1 MANPAQLLHA
11 RFLGWRGAQN
21 VNAITARGLNGQN
34 WEDHELAILHLR
46 EVHELIRLLESQGR
60 NMRVARAALPTW
72 YQIVFAYDNGWQGH
86 GSATIDHRS
95 LETLE
100 MLAERLEDVVP
111 TLEADGIARING
123 YIESV
128 SDVLN
133 ADSSLP
139 APLRAHINDVIAH
152 VRWCTDNYATVGDFS
167 LQDALERLAGAVVR
181 GAANSTDK
189 SKWKNV
195 VNNIVWPFAVNMM
208 AAIPAAE
215 LVALV
220 LGH

>member
-1 MANPAQLLHA
+1 MSNPAQLLHA
-11 RFLGWRGAQN
+11 KFLSWRGPQN
-21 VNAITARGLNGQN
+21 VNAASARGLNGQN
-34 WEDHELAILHLR
+34 WDDHTLAISHLR
-46 EVHELIRLLESQGR
+46 EIEELIGLLESQGR
-60 NMRVARAALPTW
+60 NMRVAREAVPTW
-72 YQIVFAYDNGWQGH
+72 YQVVFSFSGGWQGQ
-86 GSATIDHRS
+86 GTATIDQTS
-95 LETLE
+95 LNTLE

-111 TLEADGIARING
+111 TLEADGIDRING

-128 SDVLN
+128 AETLKSDP
-133 ADSSLP
+133 SIP

-152 VRWCTDNYATVGDFS
+152 VRWCTQNYATVGDFS

-189 SKWKNV
+189 SKWKSA

-208 AAIPAAE
+208 AALPAAE

-220 LGH
+220 TGH